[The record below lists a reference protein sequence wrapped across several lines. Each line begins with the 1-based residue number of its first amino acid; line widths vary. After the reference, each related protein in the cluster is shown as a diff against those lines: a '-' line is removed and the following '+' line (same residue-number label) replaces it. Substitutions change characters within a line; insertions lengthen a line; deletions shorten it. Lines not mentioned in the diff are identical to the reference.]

1 MPYKIQLRRGTA
13 AQWTAANPIL
23 ADGEMGIE
31 SDTRKVK
38 IGNGSTAW
46 NALPYNLLGD
56 VADNAVTEAKIANNA
71 VTTNKIINNAVTQ
84 AKLAATLSGVT
95 ICTSS
100 TRPGSPFNG
109 QFIYETDTDI
119 TRVWDGAVW
128 DVVGT
133 GVFTSTTRPAS
144 PYEGKLIYETDTDL
158 LQVYNGTAWTPVGA
172 AQYAAASGGTT
183 SSITAGGVNYKLH
196 TFTTSGTL
204 TINTAGFVD
213 IMAIGAGGGG
223 HGTVFAPTTGG
234 GGGGGEIYLE
244 IRRYMNAG
252 TYAVAIGAG
261 VTAGLGG
268 RTYMNDNAFGFGVLA
283 AQGGGPGGY
292 TGGGSSY
299 GGAGGGGGSYGGAY
313 GGGTTLIGRGIS
325 RDGGQAA
332 GGDGGSG
339 GGGGAGGNGGNASGF
354 TGGSGGPGAD
364 ISAFLGQSAG
374 TTIRAGGGGGGTRG
388 GTNGTPGTGTGANN
402 TGGGG
407 NGSPGGSSPGWSG
420 IFYVRSA
427 P

>member
-1 MPYKIQLRRGTA
+1 MAFKIQLRRGTA
-13 AQWTAANPIL
+13 AQWTTANPIL
-23 ADGEMGIE
+23 ADGEMGVE

-46 NALPYNLLGD
+46 NSLPYNLLGD
-56 VADNAVTEAKIANNA
+56 IADNAVTTAKILNGAVTESKIATSAVTEAKIATNA
-71 VTTNKIINNAVTQ
+71 VTNTKIANNAVTQ
-84 AKLAATLSGVT
+84 AKLASNLSGITV
-95 ICTSS
+95 CTSG
-100 TRPGSPFNG
+100 TRPGSPFEG
-109 QFIYETDTDI
+109 QIIYETDTDVV
-119 TRVWDGAVW
+119 RAFDG
-128 DVVGT
+128 
-133 GVFTSTTRPAS
+133 TTWN
-144 PYEGKLIYETDTDL
+144 L
-158 LQVYNGTAWTPVGA
+158 VGA
-172 AQYAAASGGTT
+172 SSYASASGGTT
-183 SSITAGGVNYKLH
+183 STITASGVSYKLH

-204 TINTAGFVD
+204 TISTAGFVD

-261 VTAGLGG
+261 VSGGLGG

-283 AQGGGPGGY
+283 AQGGGPGSY

-407 NGSPGGSSPGWSG
+407 NGSPGGNSPGWSG
-420 IFYVRSA
+420 VFYVRSA